1 MFKVLA
7 AGISLLTV
15 VTFVACSSK
24 EKVEAERSADKAA
37 WQGKMQGMSEA
48 LSKLLPM
55 LGSPREFSN
64 PSNYDSIEKNTKALA
79 ATAHAVNMTSDSLSK
94 DPSLPFVSGKFV
106 ADMNEAVR
114 QLDLGNRRFARQ
126 LLRNSTSYCIACHT
140 RTDEGRKNLNLSMTS
155 DVSALRALDRAEYH
169 MALRDFDAALG
180 DFERVLNSP
189 DSQIESP
196 QAMEQAA
203 EKTLAVTVRVKQDP
217 VASRKVIDKIINST
231 WAPVYLKLNA
241 TAWRTAID
249 EWSKEKPVANRTPSQ
264 QLLRAKN
271 LLARGWRFSS
281 SSPQSRAGLVYFL
294 RASSILHD
302 LLGNPS
308 KNPAYGEGLYY
319 AGLAAE
325 SLRDINLW
333 TLQDAYYEACIRK
346 QPYTTMAKKCY
357 LRLEALQLSAYADAD
372 GAYVP
377 AHVKDH
383 LRELRGLAEKG
394 EGSFLD
400 WGSVD

>member
-1 MFKVLA
+1 MFRAAA
-7 AGISLLTV
+7 AGISLLTIV
-15 VTFVACSSK
+15 ALVACSSK
-24 EKVEAERSADKAA
+24 EKVEARKSADKSS
-37 WQGKMQGMSEA
+37 WQGKMQGMSNA
-48 LSKLLPM
+48 LSELLPM
-55 LGSPREFSN
+55 IASPREFNN
-64 PSNYDSIEKNTKALA
+64 PSNYGSIEKNTKALA
-79 ATAHAVNMTSDSLSK
+79 ATAHAVNMTSDSMSK

-114 QLDLGNRRFARQ
+114 QLDMGNRRFARQ

-140 RTDEGRKNLNLSMTS
+140 RTDEGRKNLNLSMRS
-155 DVSALRALDRAEYH
+155 DVSALPALDRAEYH
-169 MALRDFDAALG
+169 MALRDFDAALV
-180 DFERVLNSP
+180 DFDRVLNSP
-189 DSQIESP
+189 DAQIESP
-196 QAMEQAA
+196 QVLEQAA

-217 VASRKVIDKIINST
+217 DASRKVIDKITNSN

-241 TAWRTAID
+241 SAWRTAVD
-249 EWSKEKPVANRTPSQ
+249 EWSKEKPPASLTPAQ
-264 QLLRAKN
+264 RLLKAKT
-271 LLARGWRFSS
+271 LMGRGWRFST

-294 RASSILHD
+294 RASAILHE
-302 LLGNPS
+302 LLANPS
-308 KNPAYGEGLYY
+308 SNPAYGEGLYY

-325 SLRDINLW
+325 SLREINLW

-357 LRLEALQLSAYADAD
+357 LRLEALQLSAYADTD